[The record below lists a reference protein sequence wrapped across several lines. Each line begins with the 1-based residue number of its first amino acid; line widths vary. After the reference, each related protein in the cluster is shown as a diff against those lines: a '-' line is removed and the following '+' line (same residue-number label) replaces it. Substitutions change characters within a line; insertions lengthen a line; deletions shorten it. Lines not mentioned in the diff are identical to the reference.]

1 MLSISAREKPSD
13 KSMNVSSDNE
23 ENFNKLSMKQSNSYG
38 NLTESSR
45 TLEPYNLDN
54 STTIKRNKSFWRFS
68 KSEDILEGMAL
79 WKHRDLVTI
88 DGEHHDKEMTLKK
101 PANKSNTIQ
110 KKTSRMEDTL
120 KKAKSVDNSEKR
132 VSEYLNR
139 PKSYNEQIHDEDIY
153 DESPKRRNDVQ
164 PINVQSQKTKNYSR
178 ELQDTNFYDDDS
190 MFIKTVKRKEILKQ
204 YYNSSGT
211 DTEISSDPYDCIVID
226 DHLVPATS
234 TFRNYPDSD
243 KRGSLYS
250 RSNKNSNSVSG
261 TLLPRTKLSKSGRGD
276 ANDDR
281 MNTTRSQKASSKSNF
296 GPWSNLWNDDE

>member
-1 MLSISAREKPSD
+1 
-13 KSMNVSSDNE
+13 MNVSSDTE
-23 ENFNKLSMKQSNSYG
+23 DNFNKLNMKQSTSYG

-45 TLEPYNLDN
+45 TLEPYNLDS

-79 WKHRDLVTI
+79 WKHRDLVPI
-88 DGEHHDKEMTLKK
+88 DSENADKEMTLKK
-101 PANKSNTIQ
+101 HMSNLNTMQ
-110 KKTSRMEDTL
+110 KRTSRMDDTL
-120 KKAKSVDNSEKR
+120 KKAKSFDHSDKR
-132 VSEYLNR
+132 ISEYLNR
-139 PKSYNEQIHDEDIY
+139 PKSYNEQIQDEDIY

-164 PINVQSQKTKNYSR
+164 PSSQKNKNKNYSR

-226 DHLVPATS
+226 DHLVPVTS
-234 TFRNYPDSD
+234 AFRNYPESD

-250 RSNKNSNSVSG
+250 RSNKNNKSVSG
-261 TLLPRTKLSKSGRGD
+261 TLLPRTKLSKTSR
-276 ANDDR
+276 AEDDR

-296 GPWSNLWNDDE
+296 GPWSNLWNEDE

>member
-1 MLSISAREKPSD
+1 
-13 KSMNVSSDNE
+13 MNVSSDNE
-23 ENFNKLSMKQSNSYG
+23 ENFNKLNMKQSNSYG

-88 DGEHHDKEMTLKK
+88 DGEHHDNEMTLKK
-101 PANKSNTIQ
+101 PVKPSNTLQ

-139 PKSYNEQIHDEDIY
+139 PKSYNEQIQDEDIY
-153 DESPKRRNDVQ
+153 DESPKRRNDSQ
-164 PINVQSQKTKNYSR
+164 PMNVQSQKSKNYSR

-234 TFRNYPDSD
+234 TFRNYAESD

-276 ANDDR
+276 SNDDR
-281 MNTTRSQKASSKSNF
+281 MNTTRSQKASSKSNY
-296 GPWSNLWNDDE
+296 GPWSNLWMEDE